1 MENHLFLKG
10 GIDAKL
16 KIYILNFKLLIG
28 INLFGD
34 EKMPVISFDIVELE
48 KEQKEIL
55 AKEFAESA
63 SRVTGLPIEM
73 IYVLFNERKTD
84 NVGVGGVLLSNQE
97 Y

>member
-1 MENHLFLKG
+1 MLSFKFLIRIKF
-10 GIDAKL
+10 
-16 KIYILNFKLLIG
+16 FK
-28 INLFGD
+28 GD

-55 AKEFAESA
+55 AKEFSQSA

-73 IYVLFNERKTD
+73 IYVLFNERKAD

-97 Y
+97 